1 MLYVFKLHQAA
12 YLQGVHLHVDC
23 VLGTLH
29 VVLAPVK
36 VQLPQAVLV
45 SHPLARVF
53 DHGTLVRPV
62 FKVPLQCLV
71 GAEKFPLEHLH
82 LHNVSSCLVL
92 GRLIIANKFDLAS
105 VGLKL
110 IKEKKK

>member
-1 MLYVFKLHQAA
+1 MLSNCTKLAV
-12 YLQGVHLHVDC
+12 YLQGIHLHVDC

-29 VVLAPVK
+29 VVFAPVK

-53 DHGTLVRPV
+53 HHGTLVRPV
-62 FKVPLQCLV
+62 FEVPLQCLV

-82 LHNVSSCLVL
+82 LHDVSSRFVL
-92 GRLIIANKFDLAS
+92 GSLIIANKFDLAS

-110 IKEKKK
+110 INKKE